1 MPHPEKIEGGAVL
14 PEPPE
19 QTTPA
24 SGPMSTAL
32 REQADRSGAATR
44 MLFPAIEGD
53 RRSPTQI
60 TAHYQVEKELANRLR
75 TASGPERRRL
85 YSLVYD
91 ELFRRV
97 PDHPML
103 TDRPSAVDKE
113 LAISAEVALLM
124 PFLSDRTTFLEVGPG
139 DCALSLQ
146 ISKTVAQVYAVD
158 VSGEITGNST
168 RPANF
173 TLIISDG
180 CTIPVPP
187 NSVDVAYSNQL
198 MEHLHPDDAAEQ
210 LQNIVTALAPGG
222 LYMCIT
228 PNRLTGPHDVSMYFD
243 TVATGFHLKEYT
255 IDELT
260 TVLRR
265 AGFVRVRAH
274 VGGRGRY
281 INLPVDLLIWCEKLL
296 GLLPNGI
303 SRSIA
308 RSRPMRT
315 LLNIRLGAMKQ
326 PSSAGGR

>member
-1 MPHPEKIEGGAVL
+1 MPHPEKIEGGAVV
-14 PEPPE
+14 PGPPE
-19 QTTPA
+19 GTTPA
-24 SGPMSTAL
+24 SALTSTGL
-32 REQADRSGAATR
+32 TDQAGRSKAAAG
-44 MLFPAIEGD
+44 MLFPAIEGE
-53 RRSPTQI
+53 RRTPTQI
-60 TAHYQVEKELANRLR
+60 RAHYEVERELANRLR

-97 PDHPML
+97 LDHPML
-103 TDRPSAVDKE
+103 TQRPSAVDKE
-113 LAISAEVALLM
+113 MAISAEVALLM
-124 PFLSDRTTFLEVGPG
+124 PFLDDSTTFLEVGPG

-146 ISKTVAQVYAVD
+146 IAKTVKKVYAVD
-158 VSGEITGNST
+158 VSGEITGDSA
-168 RPANF
+168 RPDNF

-210 LQNIVTALAPGG
+210 LRNIATALVPGG
-222 LYMCIT
+222 IYICIT

-255 IDELT
+255 IAELT
-260 TVLRR
+260 TFLRR
-265 AGFVRVRAH
+265 AGFERVRAH

-281 INLPVDLLIWCEKLL
+281 INLPVDLLIWCERLL
-296 GLLPNGI
+296 GLLPNDI
-303 SRSIA
+303 SGPIA

-315 LLNIRLGAMKQ
+315 LLNIRLGAVKQ
-326 PSSAGGR
+326 QSAPDTP